1 MSENKTKDEKKI
13 ITWKNIANPLLKK
26 QTDYLLDL
34 LVQQSDEDTENT
46 KKPTKK
52 CVLSHVID
60 KPP

>member
-46 KKPTKK
+46 NKPTKK

-60 KPP
+60 KPR